1 MMEKPFVIRGLLRTL
16 TGALLLG
23 STLCFAQL
31 ADSDAEWVEEAPP
44 SPPAFSREKLIPVD
58 MPPYVS
64 IKVGVDPD
72 TIVVGKDG
80 VVRYVVVM
88 VNTTGSVSASFE
100 GIRCNT
106 DEFKVYARMGS
117 SAVWSAVTTPQW
129 KDLTANMPSRHSHA
143 LARQGACEGRT
154 ATTKDEILRA
164 LTRTQKGLKPPVW

>member
-1 MMEKPFVIRGLLRTL
+1 MKKQFLDNGLVRAFA
-16 TGALLLG
+16 GVLLLG
-23 STLCFAQL
+23 SSLCFAQI

-44 SPPAFSREKLIPVD
+44 TPPAFSREKLITVD

-64 IKVGVDPD
+64 VKVGVDPE

-88 VNTTGSVSASFE
+88 VNSTGSVSASFE
-100 GIRCNT
+100 GIRCFT

-117 SAVWSAVTTPQW
+117 SATWSVVTNPQW

-143 LARQGACEGRT
+143 LARQGACEGRA
-154 ATTKDEILRA
+154 ATTKDEILKA
-164 LTRTQKGLKPPVW
+164 LTRTQKGLKPLVW